1 MSLSYSQRLIVFL
14 ILGDSV
20 LNTSLNDGY
29 SRRKGYKYLSQITR
43 KLHGTGGYYEE
54 EAILICVFIDILK
67 SLKDIDPIQDIYIY
81 Q

>member
-43 KLHGTGGYYEE
+43 KLHGTEE